1 MCLGRTGRWEVF
13 IQHMKELKFQ
23 GLKTNQFEGIDI
35 MALLQLC
42 K

>member
-1 MCLGRTGRWEVF
+1 M
-13 IQHMKELKFQ
+13 QHMKELKFQ
-23 GLKTNQFEGIDI
+23 GLKKNQFEGIDI